1 MMSVLCQTWSLLLT
15 AWSWAN
21 EVIQLQ
27 TLTRNTPTTLYLQ
40 ELDSSTFLK
49 QHTYTQTPS
58 TPVNPWKLVKSD
70 LWSPNGRKSIECS
83 CIGSSW
89 VVGPDGGIVHTECWA
104 KQCASLMYSAT
115 ETPFSSDKHTDKWIF
130 SIVAIH
136 NGSVVRTL
144 IHCSKEPFI
153 TWGAEAY
160 CVWQVC
166 NASC

>member
-1 MMSVLCQTWSLLLT
+1 MGRSNYKFWPEMHRQHHYIFKNLILAHFPS
-15 AWSWAN
+15 N
-21 EVIQLQ
+21 
-27 TLTRNTPTTLYLQ
+27 TRIHN
-40 ELDSSTFLK
+40 
-49 QHTYTQTPS
+49 TPS
-58 TPVNPWKLVKSD
+58 TSVNPWKLVKSD

-89 VVGPDGGIVHTECWA
+89 VVGPDGGIVHTKCWA

-136 NGSVVRTL
+136 NGSVVRAL
-144 IHCSKEPFI
+144 ILCGKEPFI

-160 CVWQVC
+160 CVWRVC
-166 NASC
+166 NTSC